1 MHILHHTAPPRR
13 IGEGCVAQTVAGA
26 GVCQAPF
33 EVELHAVEPDAA
45 TELDAHAEA
54 RVVVALAGSG
64 KLVLAS
70 GPQRF
75 QAPCTLLLPAGERYR
90 FVNNATAPL
99 QLVSVFVPAVRLEV
113 VQP

>member
-1 MHILHHTAPPRR
+1 MHVIHHATLPRHDEAGSC
-13 IGEGCVAQTVAGA
+13 IQTVAGA
-26 GVCQAPF
+26 AICQAPF
-33 EVELHAVEPDAA
+33 EVQVQCLEPGVATPAA
-45 TELDAHAEA
+45 SHAEA

-64 KLVLAS
+64 RLVLDS

-75 QAPCTLLLPAGERYR
+75 QAPCTLLLPAGARFQ
-90 FVNNATAPL
+90 FVNTAATPL

>member
-1 MHILHHTAPPRR
+1 MHVIHHATLPRHDDA
-13 IGEGCVAQTVAGA
+13 GSSTQTVAGA
-26 GVCQAPF
+26 GLCQAPF
-33 EVELHAVEPDAA
+33 EVQVHCIEPGAA
-45 TELDAHAEA
+45 TGAESHAEA

-64 KLVLAS
+64 RLVLDC

-75 QAPCTLLLPAGERYR
+75 QAPCTLLLPAGARFQ
-90 FVNNATAPL
+90 FVNTAVTQL